1 MHILIPKTV
10 RISLQLRIILWMMLV
25 FAATGGAALLHAESQ
40 TVKPPEKAFKL
51 KTDEMIRYATGEVQT
66 FPKYT
71 TQLIN
76 IANRNAQSTRA
87 RYVGQMSELINDFD
101 GDSYDQWVR
110 WYLDR
115 RPDAIDTATDR
126 TYKMI
131 EKMRRAMAD
140 IDRKM
145 VRRWIEEL
153 VLTKTYVGLRFQKS
167 ILKKMAEEK
176 DLPYRPADPSE
187 ESKGIDGY
195 IGTDAV
201 SIKPV
206 TFLDQPLL
214 QDEIPAEVIFY
225 EKVRG
230 GINVYYNRQ
239 K

>member
-1 MHILIPKTV
+1 MKTS
-10 RISLQLRIILWMMLV
+10 RMILWMMIV
-25 FAATGGAALLHAESQ
+25 FAGMGWSALLQAESGK
-40 TVKPPEKAFKL
+40 TAPPEKAFKL

-71 TQLIN
+71 TQLMN

-110 WYLDR
+110 WYLDKH
-115 RPDAIDTATDR
+115 PDAIDTATDR

-153 VLTKTYVGLRFQKS
+153 VLTKTYVGLRFQES
-167 ILKKMAEEK
+167 ILKKTAEK
-176 DLPYRPADPSE
+176 RKASYRKAKPAE

-206 TFLDQPLL
+206 TYLDQPLL
-214 QDEIPAEVIFY
+214 QDEIAAEIIFY